1 MRLEV
6 NSDWNIGI
14 EKLGG
19 GFYFE
24 GNMALVCQEFTD
36 PNTRQPELSLNICM
50 QEDGVTRM

>member
-50 QEDGVTRM
+50 Q